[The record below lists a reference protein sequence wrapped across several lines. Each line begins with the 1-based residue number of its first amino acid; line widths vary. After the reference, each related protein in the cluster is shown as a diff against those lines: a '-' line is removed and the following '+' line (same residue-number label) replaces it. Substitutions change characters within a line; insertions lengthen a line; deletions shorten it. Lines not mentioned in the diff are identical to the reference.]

1 MRRSAASAMLG
12 AAVALTTSGAVFAG
26 CGPARDAAARSAD
39 SGGAGSAQSSAAT
52 TRTQQETRSA
62 SEVRRTVQ
70 RFYNAFNAHAFGRAP
85 EFTTEDWVHIN
96 PYGGVT
102 HGRAA
107 VLAELRQV
115 HETFLKGV
123 TDTPESMDVRFA
135 APDVAIATV
144 PGHVTTYVTPDSVRH
159 ENQRQI
165 RTFVLVRR
173 DGLWRVMQDQNTIRA
188 P

>member
-1 MRRSAASAMLG
+1 MRTRRTGAPFG
-12 AAVALTTSGAVFAG
+12 AALALATSVMVFHG
-26 CGPARDAAARSAD
+26 CGPTHDAAARNAD
-39 SGGAGSAQSSAAT
+39 SSRAGT
-52 TRTQQETRSA
+52 PGTRAMQATRSA
-62 SEVRRTVQ
+62 AEVRRTVQ
-70 RFYNAFNAHAFGRAP
+70 RFYDTFNAHSFGRAP

-102 HGRAA
+102 RGRAA

-135 APDVAIATV
+135 TPDVAVATV

-173 DGLWRVMQDQNTIRA
+173 DGLWRVMQDQNTIRT

>member
-1 MRRSAASAMLG
+1 MRRRVASAMLG
-12 AAVALTTSGAVFAG
+12 AAVVLTTSGAIFAG
-26 CGPARDAAARSAD
+26 CRPSRDAAARNAD
-39 SGGAGSAQSSAAT
+39 SGRARSTDSSAT
-52 TRTQQETRSA
+52 STRTQQETRSA

-70 RFYNAFNAHAFGRAP
+70 RFYDSFNAHAFGRAP

-115 HETFLKGV
+115 HDTFLKGV
-123 TDTPESMDVRFA
+123 TDTPDSMDVRFA
-135 APDVAIATV
+135 TPDVAIATV
-144 PGHVTTYVTPDSVRH
+144 PGHVMTYVTPDSVRH

-173 DGLWRVMQDQNTIRA
+173 DGLWRVMQDQNTIRT

>member
-1 MRRSAASAMLG
+1 MRRRVAGAML
-12 AAVALTTSGAVFAG
+12 AATMALATCVMTFAG
-26 CGPARDAAARSAD
+26 CGPARDAVARNAD
-39 SGGAGSAQSSAAT
+39 SGRAGAAS
-52 TRTQQETRSA
+52 TRAMQETRSA
-62 SEVRRTVQ
+62 AEVRRTVQ
-70 RFYNAFNAHAFGRAP
+70 RYYDAFNAHSFGRAP

-96 PYGGVT
+96 PFGGLT
-102 HGRAA
+102 SGRTA
-107 VLAELRQV
+107 VLAELREV
-115 HETFLKGV
+115 HSTFLKGV

-135 APDVAIATV
+135 TPDVAIATV

-173 DGLWRVMQDQNTIRA
+173 DGLWRVMQDQNTIRT

>member
-1 MRRSAASAMLG
+1 MAGAVLG
-12 AAVALTTSGAVFAG
+12 ATMALATSVMLFAG
-26 CGPARDAAARSAD
+26 CGPARDVVARNADTGRTGAASTLAM
-39 SGGAGSAQSSAAT
+39 
-52 TRTQQETRSA
+52 QETRSA
-62 SEVRRTVQ
+62 AEVRRTLQ
-70 RFYNAFNAHAFGRAP
+70 RFYDAFNAHSVGRAP

-102 HGRAA
+102 RGRAA

-115 HETFLKGV
+115 HETFLEGV

-173 DGLWRVMQDQNTIRA
+173 DGLWRVLQDQNTIRA